1 MRYGN
6 RRRPMLKTMTLAG
19 MVLVAGI
26 AGGISTE
33 MIRESLQPP
42 GPRIAVVDLK
52 TLILEHQ
59 EAVTKAFPG
68 KSLTDS
74 DKQKVV
80 DNAREFASAL
90 STAISKVSSG
100 KILIIK
106 EAVLGATAED
116 VTGQIREA
124 LHGSTDAVQK

>member
-1 MRYGN
+1 
-6 RRRPMLKTMTLAG
+6 MLKTMTLAG
-19 MVLVAGI
+19 MALVAGI

-33 MIRESLQPP
+33 MVRAHLQPP
-42 GPRIAVVDLK
+42 VPRIAVVDLK
-52 TLILEHQ
+52 TLIVEHQ
-59 EAVTKAFPG
+59 EAVTKTFPG

-80 DNAREFASAL
+80 DNARDFASAL

-100 KILIIK
+100 KIVIIK

-124 LHGSTDAVQK
+124 LHGSVDAVQK

>member
-1 MRYGN
+1 
-6 RRRPMLKTMTLAG
+6 MLKTMTLAG
-19 MVLVAGI
+19 MALVAGI

-33 MIRESLQPP
+33 MVRGHLQPP
-42 GPRIAVVDLK
+42 APRIAVVDLK
-52 TLILEHQ
+52 TLIVEHQ

-80 DNAREFASAL
+80 DHAREFASAL

-100 KILIIK
+100 KIVIIK
-106 EAVLGATAED
+106 DAVLGETAED
-116 VTGQIREA
+116 ITGQIREA
-124 LHGSTDAVQK
+124 LHGSADAVQK